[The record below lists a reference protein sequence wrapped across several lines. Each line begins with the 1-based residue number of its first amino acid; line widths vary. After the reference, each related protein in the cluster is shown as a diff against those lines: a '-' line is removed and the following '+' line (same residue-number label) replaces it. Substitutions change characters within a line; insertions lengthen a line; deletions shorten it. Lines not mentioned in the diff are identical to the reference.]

1 METNK
6 LFAIVIALLSGG
18 YLLPFS
24 IALWRNHPAITKIFL
39 VNLLLG
45 WTVIGW
51 IVALVWSAK

>member
-24 IALWRNHPAITKIFL
+24 VALWRNHPVLMKIFL
-39 VNLLLG
+39 VNLILG
-45 WTVIGW
+45 WTIIGW
-51 IVALVWSAK
+51 VVALVWALR